1 MKMKI
6 WFFFL
11 LTFILRVDVTQ
22 AKEEPKRPW
31 TFLIFLN
38 AHNNL
43 DDFSYKNL
51 NDMEKIGSTEQVN
64 IVVQWASL
72 AGGDTKR
79 FLVKKDNDPDKVTS
93 PIIERMRPVDMGDQ
107 QELVRFI
114 KWGAEH
120 YPADHYFVNVW
131 DHGTGWRIKMFG
143 RTTIQDISHDDRSG
157 NYMTTLELA
166 EAIKTASREI
176 GQKIDIYGSDACLM
190 GMVEIAQEMAPA
202 IDYYIGSEELEPGEG
217 WPYDALLERWN
228 FKSVKTAREVSQIL
242 VEEYDNYYKKNREA
256 VTLSAFDM
264 SQMESFNTKINA
276 FVEKLIAMPTDQRE
290 LAYESAR
297 SGVSFYFSDYVD
309 LGSSFSK
316 VHEKFVDKDPELTH
330 LIMDADQTLA
340 QVVVA
345 NRVSHHY
352 EGAKGLSMWIP
363 SEAEYDRYREE
374 YQSLKF
380 GSQSGWLKLL
390 ETLFK

>member
-380 GSQSGWLKLL
+380 GSQSGWLRLL
-390 ETLFK
+390 EALFK